1 MTNVVVSAGITS
13 FSGPR
18 LRPVAHDLLLN
29 HQTHRVGHGL
39 AGIARSV
46 TSCCRLVHVL
56 DSMVHVLERA
66 IHALDC
72 TIHPADYLRD
82 VRGDRA
88 TREPPGRQ

>member
-39 AGIARSV
+39 AGIG
-46 TSCCRLVHVL
+46 RLSITHKK
-56 DSMVHVLERA
+56 
-66 IHALDC
+66 
-72 TIHPADYLRD
+72 HPLPNP
-82 VRGDRA
+82 A
-88 TREPPGRQ
+88 TRQIGESGESLVVAC